1 MKYGTPQGSC
11 LGPLIFLVFVNDL
24 HLHLRESEC
33 VQFADDT
40 TLVLSHQSIQY
51 LRFIVENELSV
62 VQDWFNANKLT
73 LKTLIRAC
81 TYCTIH
87 RNQAVPT
94 FKILLNDIEIPR
106 VKYAKFLGVWMDDQ
120 LKWDI
125 HINKLLTKPECGIG
139 MLKCSKHLLSPK
151 AKKLLYFG
159 QIHSN
164 LCYSLCI
171 WGSMLQSQMGCKIIT
186 AQEMAIK
193 THRPNLEP
201 R

>member
-1 MKYGTPQGSC
+1 MSDEQPVNYGTPQGSC

-40 TLVLSHQSIQY
+40 MLVFSHRSIQY
-51 LRFIVENELSV
+51 LRFIVKNELSV
-62 VQDWFNANKLT
+62 VQNWFNANKLT
-73 LKTLIRAC
+73 LNIDKSSYLLYHTQKQ
-81 TYCTIH
+81 T
-87 RNQAVPT
+87 VPT
-94 FKILLNDIEIPR
+94 FKIVLNDIEIPR

-125 HINKLLTKPECGIG
+125 HTNKLLTKLKCGIG
-139 MLKCSKHLLSPK
+139 MLKHSKHLLSPK

-164 LCYSLCI
+164 LCYSLSI
-171 WGSMLQSQMGCKIIT
+171 
-186 AQEMAIK
+186 
-193 THRPNLEP
+193 
-201 R
+201 